1 MLVAAMNE
9 LVCGVVR
16 CDHAAVKKDL
26 PEGWTIERVRSASA
40 DPEAVLL
47 SLERLVVVEDHRL
60 GDYTVLHADVIISF
74 TGICL
79 VRAGDDWF
87 MGDVDTDGSV
97 ICWASYGPDLGEA
110 IRGL

>member
-1 MLVAAMNE
+1 MVAGA
-9 LVCGVVR
+9 VC
-16 CDHAAVKKDL
+16 CDRAAVNEGL
-26 PEGWTIERVRSASA
+26 PDGWTIERVRSASD

-47 SLERLVVVEDHRL
+47 SLERLVVVEEH
-60 GDYTVLHADVIISF
+60 GGADYTVLQPDVIISF